1 MRLMPSDPDLSTIVN
16 RIKDGDINLQPNF
29 QRGEVWGDSKKVRL
43 IDSILRNWHV
53 PPIHVVEIKES
64 GKQDVLDGQQRLVAI
79 RDFVNG
85 ELSIDGK
92 IEPINEEILKLDGIT
107 YDQLPPNWKRK
118 FDKFTIR
125 VYSIT
130 DYLPSEPGELFYRLN
145 QPTNLTSAEQRNAFY
160 GPAREQVKMIVELIS
175 ECGLTRREIGFTNS
189 RMAYD
194 DVIARLCLYLDAGN
208 LRDKI
213 TASILADKFRDEEG
227 FTSQAVE
234 RAKNTIIMFS
244 EVVNHFHDNIK
255 FNKATL
261 LSWLLFLTQI
271 KDQGLELE
279 MYEIGYFIYNFEKSR
294 GPQRVDYLDNGI
306 PYSISAGLFGVFSD
320 RSSSRVADVSSVLIR
335 DMVIWINYHLYIK
348 ERNNIPNRSHPNL
361 EKIDIVIS
369 ELEKNNS
376 YDLEGELLFFIDQF
390 EWGTSI

>member
-1 MRLMPSDPDLSTIVN
+1 MPSDPDISTIVN

-29 QRGEVWGDSKKVRL
+29 QRGEVWGESKKVRL
-43 IDSILRNWHV
+43 IDSILRDWHV

-64 GKQDVLDGQQRLVAI
+64 GRQDVLDGQQRLVAI
-79 RDFVNG
+79 RDFVSG
-85 ELSIDGK
+85 QFSIDGT
-92 IEPINEEILKLDGIT
+92 IEPLNEEICKLDGIK
-107 YDQLPPNWKRK
+107 YSELPPNWKRK

-160 GPAREQVKMIVELIS
+160 GPAREQVKMIVELFS
-175 ECGLTRREIGFTNS
+175 ECGLSRKEIGFSNS

-213 TASILADKFRDEEG
+213 TASILADKFRNEDG
-227 FTSQAVE
+227 FTYQAVE
-234 RAKNTIIMFS
+234 RAKSTVILFS
-244 EVVNHFHDNIK
+244 EVIRYIEGNIK

-261 LSWLLFLTQI
+261 LSWLLFLTRV
-271 KDQGLELE
+271 KDQQEDLKVSEL
-279 MYEIGYFIYNFEKSR
+279 GYFIFDFENSR
-294 GPQRVDYLDNGI
+294 NTYKTGYIDFDFSHNISGALF
-306 PYSISAGLFGVFSD
+306 SIFSD

-335 DMVIWINYHLYIK
+335 DVVIWINYFM
-348 ERNNIPNRSHPNL
+348 
-361 EKIDIVIS
+361 
-369 ELEKNNS
+369 KNNDIS
-376 YDLEGELLFFIDQF
+376 TDYQLLSKIRKLVDRLNQYSSFDLESDLLLLIDDF
-390 EWGTSI
+390 EWGTDI